1 MPLPVSVMVATVVVV
16 MVVVMVFFT
25 VIAIDA
31 MVHKQLAA
39 NRTNALVARADVLIA
54 RADVQTVTVVVAPSS
69 LKKQLLQ
76 KQLLKKLRRIRRRK
90 LLQLQLKPNFGFTQ
104 NV

>member
-1 MPLPVSVMVATVVVV
+1 
-16 MVVVMVFFT
+16 
-25 VIAIDA
+25 
-31 MVHKQLAA
+31 
-39 NRTNALVARADVLIA
+39 
-54 RADVQTVTVVVAPSS
+54 VQTVTVVVAPSS

>member
-1 MPLPVSVMVATVVVV
+1 MVATVVVV

-31 MVHKQLAA
+31 TVRKQLLVVLV
-39 NRTNALVARADVLIA
+39 NHTNALVARVDVQIA
-54 RADVQTVTVVVAPSS
+54 QADVQTATVVADPSS

-90 LLQLQLKPNFGFTQ
+90 LLQLQQKPDFGFTQ
-104 NV
+104 YV

>member
-1 MPLPVSVMVATVVVV
+1 MVATVVVV

-31 MVHKQLAA
+31 MVHKQRAA

-54 RADVQTVTVVVAPSS
+54 QADVQTVTVVVAPSS

>member
-1 MPLPVSVMVATVVVV
+1 MVATVVVV

-54 RADVQTVTVVVAPSS
+54 QADVQTVTVVVAPSS

>member
-1 MPLPVSVMVATVVVV
+1 MVATVVVV

-39 NRTNALVARADVLIA
+39 NRTNALVA

>member
-1 MPLPVSVMVATVVVV
+1 
-16 MVVVMVFFT
+16 MVVVMVFLT

-31 MVHKQLAA
+31 MVHKQRAA
-39 NRTNALVARADVLIA
+39 NRTNVLVAQADVLIA
-54 RADVQTVTVVVAPSS
+54 QADVQTETVVVAPLS
-69 LKKQLLQ
+69 LKKQPLQ
-76 KQLLKKLRRIRRRK
+76 KQLLKKRRRIRRRK

>member
-1 MPLPVSVMVATVVVV
+1 MVATVVVV

-31 MVHKQLAA
+31 MVHKQLTA

-69 LKKQLLQ
+69 LKKQLLK
-76 KQLLKKLRRIRRRK
+76 KQLLRKLRRIRRRK
-90 LLQLQLKPNFGFTQ
+90 LLQLQLKPDFGFTQ